1 MTISFESQ
9 QTELLRDL
17 IYPYSLSIIIPAYN
31 EEKRIKPLL
40 EELIEFMAKNK
51 VSWEVIISL
60 DGNDGTLQILNS
72 YAQNYSFIR
81 YIKNGQRNGKG
92 NAIKSAL
99 SLAEGEYVLFMD
111 SDRSIQ
117 FEEIVKHLNSL
128 QNNDCILF
136 ERYSNSSND
145 IPLSRRIVSR
155 GFNFLVRVLLGITV
169 KDTQTGYKLIRTDL
183 AREAFKKITV
193 TNTFF
198 DVTLLYNIK
207 KLEGKI
213 KDVSVSYQHDYESKF
228 NLIPEIIGQGISLL
242 GFKIAH
248 SRLEK
253 YIPKKVRELY
263 YRKFKWV

>member
-1 MTISFESQ
+1 MTISVEAQ
-9 QTELLRDL
+9 QTEFSRNS
-17 IYPYSLSIIIPAYN
+17 IYPSSLSIIIPAYN

-40 EELIEFMAKNK
+40 EELIEFITKNN

-72 YAQNYSFIR
+72 YAENYSFIR

-99 SLAEGEYVLFMD
+99 SLSEGEYVLFMD

-128 QNNDCILF
+128 ENNDGILF

-145 IPLSRRIVSR
+145 IPLLRRIVSR
-155 GFNFLVRVLLGITV
+155 GFNFMVRALLGINA
-169 KDTQTGYKLIRTDL
+169 KDTQTGYKLIRSDL
-183 AREAFKKITV
+183 AKEAFKKITV

-207 KLEGKI
+207 KLGGKI
-213 KDVSVSYQHDYESKF
+213 EEVSVSYQHDYGSKF
-228 NLIPEIIGQGISLL
+228 NLIPEIIGQGMSLL

-248 SRLEK
+248 SKLEK